1 MNNALCVEP
10 AIRHFRITGSPVSCA
25 EFGSGHIN
33 LTYKVNC
40 DDGSAYILQ
49 RINQYVFTDPKAVME
64 NVGAVTEY
72 LRTRVSNPSEIL
84 HFVPSDTGTYYY
96 VDEAGEYWRCYEFA
110 DGLCLDLPE
119 SDKDFYESAIA
130 FGRFQEMLRD
140 FPAETLHET
149 IPLFHNTANRYRLF
163 RKALQEDRVGR
174 AASVQPEIDFLLQRQ
189 EEGATI
195 CRLLDAGEIPLR
207 VTHNDTKL
215 NNVLLD
221 PQTGC
226 AKCVLDLDTVMPGLS
241 AYDFGDGV
249 RFGAS
254 SAAEDEKDL
263 DQVWLK
269 LDMYQAFL
277 EGYLDA
283 CGHAL
288 TPKEIEVLPLGAK
301 IITAELAMRFLKDY
315 LDGDVYFKID
325 YPTQNL
331 DRCRTQLKLVADMEA
346 KWPEMQRILHE
357 TAAVR
362 CAQPTTPQ

>member
-72 LRTRVSNPSEIL
+72 LRTRVSDPSEIL
-84 HFVPSDTGTYYY
+84 HFVSSDTGTYYY

-221 PQTGC
+221 CKTRK
-226 AKCVLDLDTVMPGLS
+226 ALCVLDLDTVMPGSSL
-241 AYDFGDGV
+241 YDYGDSI
-249 RFGAS
+249 RFGA
-254 SAAEDEKDL
+254 ATAPEDEKDL
-263 DQVWLK
+263 SKMGINLHLFRV
-269 LDMYQAFL
+269 YTA
-277 EGYLDA
+277 GYLAA
-283 CGHAL
+283 CKSL
-288 TPKEIEVLPLGAK
+288 TPKERELLPLGAK
-301 IITAELAMRFLKDY
+301 TLTLELAVRFLTDY
-315 LDGDVYFKID
+315 LDGDRYFKTA
-325 YPTQNL
+325 YPEHNL
-331 DRCRTQLKLVADMEA
+331 VRARAQMTLVADMEE
-346 KWPEMQRILHE
+346 KWEDMQKIVAEE
-357 TAAVR
+357 TAK
-362 CAQPTTPQ
+362 

>member
-96 VDEAGEYWRCYEFA
+96 VDEAGEYWRCSEFA

-221 PQTGC
+221 CKTRK
-226 AKCVLDLDTVMPGLS
+226 ALCVLDLDTVMPGSSL
-241 AYDFGDGV
+241 YDYGDSI
-249 RFGAS
+249 RFGA
-254 SAAEDEKDL
+254 ATAPEDEKDL
-263 DQVWLK
+263 SKMGINLHLFRV
-269 LDMYQAFL
+269 YTA
-277 EGYLDA
+277 GYLAA
-283 CGHAL
+283 CKSL
-288 TPKEIEVLPLGAK
+288 TPKERELLPLGAK
-301 IITAELAMRFLKDY
+301 TLTLELAVRFLTDY
-315 LDGDVYFKID
+315 LDGDRYFKTA
-325 YPTQNL
+325 YPEHNL
-331 DRCRTQLKLVADMEA
+331 VRARAQMKLVADMEE
-346 KWPEMQRILHE
+346 KWEDMQKIVAEE
-357 TAAVR
+357 TAK
-362 CAQPTTPQ
+362 

>member
-10 AIRHFRITGSPVSCA
+10 AIRHFRITGTPVSCA

-72 LRTRVSNPSEIL
+72 LRTRVSDPSEIL
-84 HFVPSDTGTYYY
+84 HFVSSDTGTYYY

-119 SDKDFYESAIA
+119 SVKDFYESAIA

-221 PQTGC
+221 CKTRK
-226 AKCVLDLDTVMPGLS
+226 ALCVLDLDTVMPGSSL
-241 AYDFGDGV
+241 YDYGDSI
-249 RFGAS
+249 RFGA
-254 SAAEDEKDL
+254 ATAPEDEKDL
-263 DQVWLK
+263 SKMGINLHLFRV
-269 LDMYQAFL
+269 YTA
-277 EGYLDA
+277 GYLAA
-283 CGHAL
+283 CKSL
-288 TPKEIEVLPLGAK
+288 TPKERELLPLGAK
-301 IITAELAMRFLKDY
+301 TLTLELAVRFLTDY
-315 LDGDVYFKID
+315 LDGDRYFKTA
-325 YPTQNL
+325 YPEHNL
-331 DRCRTQLKLVADMEA
+331 VRARAQMKLVADMEE
-346 KWPEMQRILHE
+346 KWEDMQKIVAEE
-357 TAAVR
+357 TAK
-362 CAQPTTPQ
+362 

>member
-72 LRTRVSNPSEIL
+72 LRTRVSDPSEIL
-84 HFVPSDTGTYYY
+84 HFVSSDTGTYYY

-149 IPLFHNTANRYRLF
+149 IPLFHNTANRYRLV

-221 PQTGC
+221 CKTRK
-226 AKCVLDLDTVMPGLS
+226 ALCVLDLDTVMPGSSL
-241 AYDFGDGV
+241 YDYGDSI
-249 RFGAS
+249 RFGA
-254 SAAEDEKDL
+254 ATAPEDEKDL
-263 DQVWLK
+263 SKMGINLHLFRV
-269 LDMYQAFL
+269 YTA
-277 EGYLDA
+277 GYLAA
-283 CGHAL
+283 CKSL
-288 TPKEIEVLPLGAK
+288 TPKERELLPLGAK
-301 IITAELAMRFLKDY
+301 TLTLELAVRFLTDY
-315 LDGDVYFKID
+315 LDGDRYFKTA
-325 YPTQNL
+325 YPEHNL
-331 DRCRTQLKLVADMEA
+331 VRARAQMKLVADMEE
-346 KWPEMQRILHE
+346 KWEDMQKIVAEE
-357 TAAVR
+357 TAK
-362 CAQPTTPQ
+362 

>member
-1 MNNALCVEP
+1 MRNSLKPEA
-10 AIRHFRITGSPVSCA
+10 AITHFRTLGTPVTCK

-33 LTYKVNC
+33 STYQVRT
-40 DDGSAYILQ
+40 DDGHVYILQ
-49 RINQYVFTDPKAVME
+49 RINRYVFSDPQAVME

-72 LRTRVSNPSEIL
+72 LRDKVDDPSETL
-84 HFVPSDTGTYYY
+84 NFLQSDMEAYYY
-96 VDEAGEYWRCYEFA
+96 VDEDGEYWRCYEFA

-221 PQTGC
+221 CKTRK
-226 AKCVLDLDTVMPGLS
+226 ALCVLDLDTVMPGSSL
-241 AYDFGDGV
+241 YDYGDSI
-249 RFGAS
+249 RFGA
-254 SAAEDEKDL
+254 ATAPEDEKDL
-263 DQVWLK
+263 SKMGINLHLFRV
-269 LDMYQAFL
+269 YTA
-277 EGYLDA
+277 GYPAA
-283 CGHAL
+283 CKSL
-288 TPKEIEVLPLGAK
+288 TPKERELLPLGAK
-301 IITAELAMRFLKDY
+301 TLTLELAVRFLTDY
-315 LDGDVYFKID
+315 LDGDRYFKTA
-325 YPTQNL
+325 YPEHNL
-331 DRCRTQLKLVADMEA
+331 VRARAQMKLVADMEEKWEDMQKIVAEEAA
-346 KWPEMQRILHE
+346 KH
-357 TAAVR
+357 
-362 CAQPTTPQ
+362 

>member
-10 AIRHFRITGSPVSCA
+10 AIRHFRITGTPVSCA

-72 LRTRVSNPSEIL
+72 LRTRVSDPSEIL
-84 HFVPSDTGTYYY
+84 HFVSSDTGTYYY

-149 IPLFHNTANRYRLF
+149 IPLCHNTANRYRLF

-221 PQTGC
+221 CKTRK
-226 AKCVLDLDTVMPGLS
+226 ALCVLDLDTVMPGSSL
-241 AYDFGDGV
+241 YDYGDSI
-249 RFGAS
+249 RFGA
-254 SAAEDEKDL
+254 ATAPEDEKDL
-263 DQVWLK
+263 SKMGINLHLFRV
-269 LDMYQAFL
+269 YTA
-277 EGYLDA
+277 GYLAA
-283 CGHAL
+283 CKSL
-288 TPKEIEVLPLGAK
+288 TPKERELLPLGAK
-301 IITAELAMRFLKDY
+301 TLTLELAVRFLTDY
-315 LDGDVYFKID
+315 LDGDRYFKTA
-325 YPTQNL
+325 YPEHNL
-331 DRCRTQLKLVADMEA
+331 VRARAQMKLVADMEE
-346 KWPEMQRILHE
+346 KWEDMQKIVAEE
-357 TAAVR
+357 TAK
-362 CAQPTTPQ
+362 

>member
-10 AIRHFRITGSPVSCA
+10 AIRHFRITGTPVSCA

-72 LRTRVSNPSEIL
+72 LRTRVSDPSEIL
-84 HFVPSDTGTYYY
+84 HFVSSDTGTYYY

-195 CRLLDAGEIPLR
+195 CHLLDAGEIPLR

-221 PQTGC
+221 CKTRK
-226 AKCVLDLDTVMPGLS
+226 ALCVLDLDTVMPGSSL
-241 AYDFGDGV
+241 YDYGDSI
-249 RFGAS
+249 RFGA
-254 SAAEDEKDL
+254 ATAPEDEKDL
-263 DQVWLK
+263 SKMGINLHLFRV
-269 LDMYQAFL
+269 YTA
-277 EGYLDA
+277 GYLAA
-283 CGHAL
+283 CKSL
-288 TPKEIEVLPLGAK
+288 TPKERELLPLGAK
-301 IITAELAMRFLKDY
+301 TLTLELAVRFLTDY
-315 LDGDVYFKID
+315 LDGDRYFKTA
-325 YPTQNL
+325 YPEHNL
-331 DRCRTQLKLVADMEA
+331 VRARAQMKLVADMEE
-346 KWPEMQRILHE
+346 KWEDMQKIVAEE
-357 TAAVR
+357 TAK
-362 CAQPTTPQ
+362 

>member
-72 LRTRVSNPSEIL
+72 LRTRVSDPSEIL

-221 PQTGC
+221 CKTRK
-226 AKCVLDLDTVMPGLS
+226 ALCVLDLDTVMPGSSL
-241 AYDFGDGV
+241 YDYGDSI
-249 RFGAS
+249 RFGA
-254 SAAEDEKDL
+254 ATAPEDEKDL
-263 DQVWLK
+263 SKMGINLHLFRV
-269 LDMYQAFL
+269 YTA
-277 EGYLDA
+277 GYLAA
-283 CGHAL
+283 CKSL
-288 TPKEIEVLPLGAK
+288 TPKERELLPLGAK
-301 IITAELAMRFLKDY
+301 TLTLELAVRFLTDY
-315 LDGDVYFKID
+315 LDGDRYFKTA
-325 YPTQNL
+325 YPEHNL
-331 DRCRTQLKLVADMEA
+331 VRARAQMKLVADMEE
-346 KWPEMQRILHE
+346 KWEDMQKIVAEE
-357 TAAVR
+357 TAK
-362 CAQPTTPQ
+362 

>member
-1 MNNALCVEP
+1 MNNALCMEP

-72 LRTRVSNPSEIL
+72 LRTRVSDPSEIL
-84 HFVPSDTGTYYY
+84 HFVSSDTGTYYY

-221 PQTGC
+221 CKTRK
-226 AKCVLDLDTVMPGLS
+226 ALCVLDLDTVMPGSSL
-241 AYDFGDGV
+241 YDYGDSI
-249 RFGAS
+249 RFGA
-254 SAAEDEKDL
+254 ATAPEDEKDL
-263 DQVWLK
+263 SKMGINLHLFRV
-269 LDMYQAFL
+269 YTA
-277 EGYLDA
+277 GYLAA
-283 CGHAL
+283 CKSL
-288 TPKEIEVLPLGAK
+288 TPKERELLPLGAK
-301 IITAELAMRFLKDY
+301 TLTLELAVRFLTDY
-315 LDGDVYFKID
+315 LDGDRYFKTA
-325 YPTQNL
+325 YPEHNL
-331 DRCRTQLKLVADMEA
+331 VRARAQMKLVADMEE
-346 KWPEMQRILHE
+346 KWEDMQKIVAEE
-357 TAAVR
+357 TAK
-362 CAQPTTPQ
+362 

>member
-1 MNNALCVEP
+1 
-10 AIRHFRITGSPVSCA
+10 
-25 EFGSGHIN
+25 
-33 LTYKVNC
+33 
-40 DDGSAYILQ
+40 
-49 RINQYVFTDPKAVME
+49 ME

-72 LRTRVSNPSEIL
+72 LRTRVSDPSEIL
-84 HFVPSDTGTYYY
+84 HFVSSDTGTYYY

-221 PQTGC
+221 CKTRK
-226 AKCVLDLDTVMPGLS
+226 ALCVLDLDTVMPGSSL
-241 AYDFGDGV
+241 YDYGDSI
-249 RFGAS
+249 RFGA
-254 SAAEDEKDL
+254 ATAPEDEKDL
-263 DQVWLK
+263 SKMGINLHLFRV
-269 LDMYQAFL
+269 YTA
-277 EGYLDA
+277 GYLAA
-283 CGHAL
+283 CKSL
-288 TPKEIEVLPLGAK
+288 TPKERELLPLGAK
-301 IITAELAMRFLKDY
+301 TLTLELAVRFLTDY
-315 LDGDVYFKID
+315 LDGDRYFKTA
-325 YPTQNL
+325 YPEHNL
-331 DRCRTQLKLVADMEA
+331 VRARAQMKLVADMEE
-346 KWPEMQRILHE
+346 KWEDMQKIVAEE
-357 TAAVR
+357 TAK
-362 CAQPTTPQ
+362 

>member
-72 LRTRVSNPSEIL
+72 LRTRVSDPSEIL
-84 HFVPSDTGTYYY
+84 HFVSSDTGTYYY

-174 AASVQPEIDFLLQRQ
+174 AASVQSEIDFLLQRR

-221 PQTGC
+221 CKTRK
-226 AKCVLDLDTVMPGLS
+226 ALCVLDLDTVMPGSSL
-241 AYDFGDGV
+241 YDYGDSI
-249 RFGAS
+249 RFGA
-254 SAAEDEKDL
+254 ATAPEDEKDL
-263 DQVWLK
+263 SKMGINLHLFRV
-269 LDMYQAFL
+269 YTA
-277 EGYLDA
+277 GYLAA
-283 CGHAL
+283 CKSL
-288 TPKEIEVLPLGAK
+288 TPKERELLPLGAK
-301 IITAELAMRFLKDY
+301 TLTLELAVRFLTDY
-315 LDGDVYFKID
+315 LDGDRYFKTA
-325 YPTQNL
+325 YPEHNL
-331 DRCRTQLKLVADMEA
+331 VRARAQMKLVADMEE
-346 KWPEMQRILHE
+346 KWEDMQKIVAEE
-357 TAAVR
+357 TAK
-362 CAQPTTPQ
+362 

>member
-72 LRTRVSNPSEIL
+72 LRTRVSDPSEIL

-221 PQTGC
+221 CKTRK
-226 AKCVLDLDTVMPGLS
+226 ALCVLDLDSVMPGSSL
-241 AYDFGDGV
+241 YDYGDSI
-249 RFGAS
+249 RFGA
-254 SAAEDEKDL
+254 ATAPEDEKDL
-263 DQVWLK
+263 SKMGINLHLFRV
-269 LDMYQAFL
+269 YTA
-277 EGYLDA
+277 GYLAA
-283 CGHAL
+283 CKSL
-288 TPKEIEVLPLGAK
+288 TPKERELLPLGAK
-301 IITAELAMRFLKDY
+301 TLTLELAVRFLTDY
-315 LDGDVYFKID
+315 LDGDRYFKTA
-325 YPTQNL
+325 YPEHNL
-331 DRCRTQLKLVADMEA
+331 VRARAQMKLVADMEE
-346 KWPEMQRILHE
+346 KWEDMQKIVAEE
-357 TAAVR
+357 TAK
-362 CAQPTTPQ
+362 

>member
-33 LTYKVNC
+33 LTYKVAC

-72 LRTRVSNPSEIL
+72 LRTRVSDPSEIL
-84 HFVPSDTGTYYY
+84 HFVSSDTGTYYY

-221 PQTGC
+221 CKTRK
-226 AKCVLDLDTVMPGLS
+226 ALCVLDLDTVMPGSSL
-241 AYDFGDGV
+241 YDYGDSI
-249 RFGAS
+249 RFGA
-254 SAAEDEKDL
+254 ATAPEDEPDTAKMGINL
-263 DQVWLK
+263 HLFRV
-269 LDMYQAFL
+269 YTA
-277 EGYLDA
+277 GYLAA
-283 CGHAL
+283 CKSL
-288 TPKEIEVLPLGAK
+288 TPKERELLPLGAK
-301 IITAELAMRFLKDY
+301 TLTLELAVRFLTDY
-315 LDGDVYFKID
+315 LDGDRYFKTA
-325 YPTQNL
+325 YPEHNL
-331 DRCRTQLKLVADMEA
+331 VRARAQMKLVADMEE
-346 KWPEMQRILHE
+346 KWEDMQKIVAEE
-357 TAAVR
+357 TAK
-362 CAQPTTPQ
+362 

>member
-96 VDEAGEYWRCYEFA
+96 VDEAGEYWRSYEFA

-221 PQTGC
+221 CKTRK
-226 AKCVLDLDTVMPGLS
+226 ALCVLDLDTVMPGSSL
-241 AYDFGDGV
+241 YDYGDSI
-249 RFGAS
+249 RFGA
-254 SAAEDEKDL
+254 ATAPEDEKDL
-263 DQVWLK
+263 SKMGINLHLFRV
-269 LDMYQAFL
+269 YTA
-277 EGYLDA
+277 GYLAA
-283 CGHAL
+283 CKSL
-288 TPKEIEVLPLGAK
+288 TPKERELLPLGAK
-301 IITAELAMRFLKDY
+301 TLTLELAVRFLTDY
-315 LDGDVYFKID
+315 LDGDRYFKTA
-325 YPTQNL
+325 YPEHNL
-331 DRCRTQLKLVADMEA
+331 VRARAQMKLVADMEE
-346 KWPEMQRILHE
+346 KWEDMQKIVAEE
-357 TAAVR
+357 TAK
-362 CAQPTTPQ
+362 

>member
-72 LRTRVSNPSEIL
+72 LRTRVSDPSEIL
-84 HFVPSDTGTYYY
+84 HFVSSDTGTYYY
-96 VDEAGEYWRCYEFA
+96 VDEAGEYWHCYEFA

-221 PQTGC
+221 CKTRK
-226 AKCVLDLDTVMPGLS
+226 ALCVLDLDTVMPGSSL
-241 AYDFGDGV
+241 YDYGDSI
-249 RFGAS
+249 RFGA
-254 SAAEDEKDL
+254 ATAPEDEKDL
-263 DQVWLK
+263 SKMGINLHLFRV
-269 LDMYQAFL
+269 YTA
-277 EGYLDA
+277 GYLAA
-283 CGHAL
+283 CKSL
-288 TPKEIEVLPLGAK
+288 TPKERELLPLGAK
-301 IITAELAMRFLKDY
+301 TLTLELAVRFLTDY
-315 LDGDVYFKID
+315 LDGDRYFKTA
-325 YPTQNL
+325 YPEHNL
-331 DRCRTQLKLVADMEA
+331 VRARAQMKLVADMEE
-346 KWPEMQRILHE
+346 KWEDMQKIVAEE
-357 TAAVR
+357 TAK
-362 CAQPTTPQ
+362 

>member
-10 AIRHFRITGSPVSCA
+10 AIRHFRITGSPVSCT

-72 LRTRVSNPSEIL
+72 LRTRVSDPSEIL
-84 HFVPSDTGTYYY
+84 HFVSSDTGTYYY

-221 PQTGC
+221 CKTRK
-226 AKCVLDLDTVMPGLS
+226 ALCVLDLDTVMPGSSL
-241 AYDFGDGV
+241 YDYGDSI
-249 RFGAS
+249 RFGA
-254 SAAEDEKDL
+254 ATAPEDEKDL
-263 DQVWLK
+263 SKMGINLHLFRV
-269 LDMYQAFL
+269 YTA
-277 EGYLDA
+277 GYLAA
-283 CGHAL
+283 CKSL
-288 TPKEIEVLPLGAK
+288 TPKERELLPLGAK
-301 IITAELAMRFLKDY
+301 TLTLELAVRFLTDY
-315 LDGDVYFKID
+315 LDGDRYFKTA
-325 YPTQNL
+325 YPEHNL
-331 DRCRTQLKLVADMEA
+331 VRARAQMKLVADMEE
-346 KWPEMQRILHE
+346 KWEDMQKIVAEE
-357 TAAVR
+357 TAK
-362 CAQPTTPQ
+362 

>member
-84 HFVPSDTGTYYY
+84 HFIPSDTGTYYY

-221 PQTGC
+221 CKTRK
-226 AKCVLDLDTVMPGLS
+226 ALCVLDLDTVMPGSSL
-241 AYDFGDGV
+241 YDYGDSI
-249 RFGAS
+249 RFGA
-254 SAAEDEKDL
+254 ATAPEDEKDL
-263 DQVWLK
+263 SKMGINLHLFRV
-269 LDMYQAFL
+269 YTA
-277 EGYLDA
+277 GYLAA
-283 CGHAL
+283 CKSL
-288 TPKEIEVLPLGAK
+288 TPKERELLPLGAK
-301 IITAELAMRFLKDY
+301 TLTLELAVRFLTDY
-315 LDGDVYFKID
+315 LDGDRYFKTA
-325 YPTQNL
+325 YPEHNL
-331 DRCRTQLKLVADMEA
+331 VRARAQMKLVADMEE
-346 KWPEMQRILHE
+346 KWEDMQKIVAEE
-357 TAAVR
+357 TAK
-362 CAQPTTPQ
+362 

>member
-1 MNNALCVEP
+1 MEP

-72 LRTRVSNPSEIL
+72 LRTRVSDPSEIL
-84 HFVPSDTGTYYY
+84 HFVSSDTGTYYY

-221 PQTGC
+221 CKTRK
-226 AKCVLDLDTVMPGLS
+226 ALCVLDLDTVMPGSSL
-241 AYDFGDGV
+241 YDYGDSI
-249 RFGAS
+249 RFGA
-254 SAAEDEKDL
+254 ATAPEDEKDL
-263 DQVWLK
+263 SKMGINLHLFRV
-269 LDMYQAFL
+269 YTA
-277 EGYLDA
+277 GYLAA
-283 CGHAL
+283 CKSL
-288 TPKEIEVLPLGAK
+288 TPKERELLPLGAK
-301 IITAELAMRFLKDY
+301 TLTLELAVRFLTDY
-315 LDGDVYFKID
+315 LDGDRYFKTA
-325 YPTQNL
+325 YPEHNL
-331 DRCRTQLKLVADMEA
+331 VRARAQMKLVADMEE
-346 KWPEMQRILHE
+346 KWEDMQKIVAEE
-357 TAAVR
+357 TAK
-362 CAQPTTPQ
+362 

>member
-1 MNNALCVEP
+1 M
-10 AIRHFRITGSPVSCA
+10 SCA

-72 LRTRVSNPSEIL
+72 LRTRVSDPSEIL
-84 HFVPSDTGTYYY
+84 HFVSSDTGTYYY

-174 AASVQPEIDFLLQRQ
+174 AASVQSEIDFLLQRQ

-221 PQTGC
+221 CKTRK
-226 AKCVLDLDTVMPGLS
+226 ALCVLDLDTVMPGSSL
-241 AYDFGDGV
+241 YDYGDSI
-249 RFGAS
+249 RFGA
-254 SAAEDEKDL
+254 ATAPEDEKDL
-263 DQVWLK
+263 SKMGINLHLFRV
-269 LDMYQAFL
+269 YTA
-277 EGYLDA
+277 GYLAA
-283 CGHAL
+283 CKSL
-288 TPKEIEVLPLGAK
+288 TPKERELLPLGAK
-301 IITAELAMRFLKDY
+301 TLTLELAVRFLTDY
-315 LDGDVYFKID
+315 LDGDRYFKTA
-325 YPTQNL
+325 YPEHNL
-331 DRCRTQLKLVADMEA
+331 VRARAQMKLVADMEE
-346 KWPEMQRILHE
+346 KWEDMQKIVAEE
-357 TAAVR
+357 TAK
-362 CAQPTTPQ
+362 

>member
-72 LRTRVSNPSEIL
+72 LRTRVSDPSEIL
-84 HFVPSDTGTYYY
+84 HFVSSDTGTYYY

-174 AASVQPEIDFLLQRQ
+174 AASVQSEIDFLLQRQ

-207 VTHNDTKL
+207 VTHNDTKI
-215 NNVLLD
+215 NNVLFT
-221 PQTGC
+221 PEGHE
-226 AKCVLDLDTVMPGLS
+226 AMIVIDLDTVMPGLIGH
-241 AYDFGDGV
+241 DFGDAIRFAANFAEEDCRSPEKAGV
-249 RFGAS
+249 NLEVFRAF
-254 SAAEDEKDL
+254 AEG
-263 DQVWLK
+263 
-269 LDMYQAFL
+269 FL
-277 EGYLDA
+277 SMTAKAMTDTEVKTLA
-283 CGHAL
+283 MSCFAL
-288 TPKEIEVLPLGAK
+288 
-301 IITAELAMRFLKDY
+301 TAELATRFLADY
-315 LDGDVYFKID
+315 LDGDLYFNIKCPD
-325 YPTQNL
+325 HNL
-331 DRCRTQLKLVADMEA
+331 IRTRCQIALAKDMRKHMDEMEQIVRDCVS
-346 KWPEMQRILHE
+346 KWR
-357 TAAVR
+357 
-362 CAQPTTPQ
+362 